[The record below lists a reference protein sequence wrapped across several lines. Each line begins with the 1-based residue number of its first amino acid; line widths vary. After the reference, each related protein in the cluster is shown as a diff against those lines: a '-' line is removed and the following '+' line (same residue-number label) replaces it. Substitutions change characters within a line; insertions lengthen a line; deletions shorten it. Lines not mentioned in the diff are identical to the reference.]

1 MAFAIAP
8 LLAIL
13 KEYRRKQ
20 DERRRFIRTQRAL
33 DNLPSDLR
41 KDMGWPDR
49 YLKQRKA
56 KQCNGE

>member
-49 YLKQRKA
+49 YLEQRKA

>member
-1 MAFAIAP
+1 MALAIAP

-13 KEYRRKQ
+13 KEYRRRQ
-20 DERRRFIRTQRAL
+20 NERRRFILTQRAL
-33 DNLPSDLR
+33 DNLPSELR

-49 YLKQRKA
+49 YLEQRKV